1 MNDECGYIVIQ
12 RWMLIEMQLK
22 GNELLAYALI
32 YGFSQTTGTAF
43 TGSLS
48 YIGSWLQTDKANALR
63 VMKSLLAK
71 GYIKREDFEMNGVKY
86 VSYSAVLPWDEG
98 KADRCHDD
106 NPVVKTTTPV
116 VKSRSQNDNGRCQK
130 GVVKMTTNN
139 ILDNIYNIPP
149 VTTNVVT
156 SPKGERTSA
165 NDEKETA
172 ESKSRKSRTP
182 SLAGPPEGNP
192 SPDIPRAPSPCD
204 ERFEQFWTVYPRK
217 VGKGAARKAFA
228 KIKPSEELLK
238 RMVTAVIVQSKT
250 EMWTKDKGQYIPN
263 PATWLNQ
270 ERWEDEINPTDNKPP
285 KGPMTDDEWK
295 RNGW

>member
-1 MNDECGYIVIQ
+1 MNDERGYIVIQ

-71 GYIKREDFEMNGVKY
+71 GYIKREDFEVNGMKY

-98 KADRCHDD
+98 KADHCHND

-116 VKSRSQNDNGRCQK
+116 VKSRSQNDNAP
-130 GVVKMTTNN
+130 VVKMTTNN
-139 ILDNIYNIPP
+139 ILDNILDNIPP

-156 SPKGERTSA
+156 SPKGERTPVE
-165 NDEKETA
+165 DEKKTTKDDDENHRQ
-172 ESKSRKSRTP
+172 S
-182 SLAGPPEGNP
+182 SLAGTPKGNP
-192 SPDIPRAPSPCD
+192 SPHIPRAPSPCD
-204 ERFEQFWTVYPRK
+204 ERFEQFWEVYPRK

-238 RMVTAVIVQSKT
+238 RMVVAIVAQTKSTA
-250 EMWTKDKGQYIPN
+250 WTDEGGRYIPS
-263 PATWLNQ
+263 PSRWLNE
-270 ERWEDEINPTDNKPP
+270 ERWEDEINPNGKPP
-285 KGPMTDDEWK
+285 KGPMTDEEWR

>member
-1 MNDECGYIVIQ
+1 
-12 RWMLIEMQLK
+12 MLIEMQLK

-71 GYIKREDFEMNGVKY
+71 GYIKREDFEVNGMKS

-98 KADRCHDD
+98 KADHCHND

-116 VKSRSQNDNGRCQK
+116 VKSRSQNDNAP
-130 GVVKMTTNN
+130 VVKMTTNN
-139 ILDNIYNIPP
+139 ILDNILDNIPP

-156 SPKGERTSA
+156 SPKGERTQVE
-165 NDEKETA
+165 DEKKTTKDDDENHRQ
-172 ESKSRKSRTP
+172 S
-182 SLAGPPEGNP
+182 SLAGTPKGNP
-192 SPDIPRAPSPCD
+192 SPHIPRAPSPFE
-204 ERFEQFWTVYPRK
+204 ERFEQFWAVYPRK

-238 RMVTAVIVQSKT
+238 RMVVAVVAQTKSTA
-250 EMWTKDKGQYIPN
+250 WTDEGGRYIPS
-263 PATWLNQ
+263 PSRWLNE
-270 ERWEDEINPTDNKPP
+270 ERWEDEINPTDKPP
-285 KGPMTDDEWK
+285 KGPMTDEEWR